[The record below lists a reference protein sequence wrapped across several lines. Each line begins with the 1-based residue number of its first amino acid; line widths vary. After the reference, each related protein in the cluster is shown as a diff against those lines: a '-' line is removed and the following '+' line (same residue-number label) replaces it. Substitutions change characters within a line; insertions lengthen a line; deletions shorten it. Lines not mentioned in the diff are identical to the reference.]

1 MIADQAFYGDKP
13 ILEFS
18 SVHLIFI
25 IIGMLLSPVDGTSII
40 QPEKR

>member
-18 SVHLIFI
+18 NLL
-25 IIGMLLSPVDGTSII
+25 LLSGCYSLP
-40 QPEKR
+40 